1 MILASKLQFM
11 QLQKKKK
18 STKKILDFDKIR
30 TQASQKL
37 VRRYYQLNY
46 EASQ

>member
-1 MILASKLQFM
+1 MILASKLQFK
-11 QLQKKKK
+11 QLQKKK

-37 VRRYYQLNY
+37 VRCYYQLNY

>member
-11 QLQKKKK
+11 QLQKKKN
-18 STKKILDFDKIR
+18 TKKILDFDKIR

-37 VRRYYQLNY
+37 VRRHYQLNY